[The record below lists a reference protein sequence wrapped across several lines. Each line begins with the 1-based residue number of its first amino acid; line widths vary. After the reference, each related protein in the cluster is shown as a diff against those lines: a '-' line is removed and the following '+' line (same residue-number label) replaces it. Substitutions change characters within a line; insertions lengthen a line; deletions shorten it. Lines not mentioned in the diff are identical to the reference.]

1 MTSKS
6 RRRSLQ
12 GAVFGASQPRQDFD
26 GLGLGSQPKLLKT
39 LTSSVTT
46 AWGVDWDEV
55 YIARDLMQ
63 NFFDANRGRV
73 SEIRVDAN
81 GSDVVI
87 SAPTPFNLER
97 LFYLG
102 SEKDECDVGQYGE
115 GFKVAA
121 TCLLRDHGVTP
132 IAQCGT
138 DLLLLRI
145 ADAAVQG
152 TALYPVQ
159 YDFYHTAEAFEGTR
173 LILRGS
179 SKKLARACQDG
190 LTHFFYEGNPLIG
203 MKRWAT
209 GNALA
214 IYDSKDGQGHLFYR
228 NLKRGEIEGIPLVLA
243 INKPTKTIENM
254 IGRDRDRNA
263 FGEPVLTLAYRQVA
277 GALKWSHE
285 AQRVVVESARGVWER
300 GHPLLAEIA
309 DKIRGYHWQNPHW
322 PQKLSGEVFGDRYYA
337 RSTST
342 TPTELL
348 EFSKIEQQWKE
359 QGRTPLPSYFRNF
372 GVIDARSHVEQLKKK
387 ADEESKRRGKRSPTE
402 AEWIGIRALSKITRE
417 LAPEIMA
424 VFDRGTTRYDISSS
438 DVVLG
443 QLRRDRQYG
452 LRDVFLSTT
461 LFTSDF
467 AEALAVF
474 LHEHAHIFGHDGG
487 RGFTDALTELIESI
501 IRHRDAL
508 ARHEES
514 WEQARKAVT
523 RERKMTGAGDEFEEL
538 HEWVSSLS
546 EDELRALVG
555 EIPPLT
561 LSKLR
566 RKRGLEDAPS
576 ATK

>member
-46 AWGVDWDEV
+46 AWVSIGTRSTSPATSCRTSSTRTAVGSPR
-55 YIARDLMQ
+55 YGSTPAHRTSSSAR
-63 NFFDANRGRV
+63 A
-73 SEIRVDAN
+73 
-81 GSDVVI
+81 
-87 SAPTPFNLER
+87 TPFNLER

-203 MKRWAT
+203 MNCWAT

-300 GHPLLAEIA
+300 GHPLLAAIA

-342 TPTELL
+342 TPTEQL

-359 QGRTPLPSYFRNF
+359 QGRKALPSYFGSF

-387 ADEESKRRGKRSPTE
+387 ADEESRRRGERSPTE
-402 AEWIGIRALSKITRE
+402 AEWIGIRSLSKITRDS
-417 LAPEIMA
+417 PP
-424 VFDRGTTRYDISSS
+424 RSWPSS
-438 DVVLG
+438 
-443 QLRRDRQYG
+443 
-452 LRDVFLSTT
+452 T
-461 LFTSDF
+461 
-467 AEALAVF
+467 
-474 LHEHAHIFGHDGG
+474 GG
-487 RGFTDALTELIESI
+487 R
-501 IRHRDAL
+501 
-508 ARHEES
+508 
-514 WEQARKAVT
+514 
-523 RERKMTGAGDEFEEL
+523 
-538 HEWVSSLS
+538 
-546 EDELRALVG
+546 
-555 EIPPLT
+555 
-561 LSKLR
+561 
-566 RKRGLEDAPS
+566 S
-576 ATK
+576 ATTSVPVMCSSAN